1 MPSHRKNAKR
11 GKKMKASQLFDE
23 YINKW
28 RLGRPM
34 GDEEKLDIA
43 IMRVQLLRDEK
54 RRSEANKKAAAN
66 NRNLKLY
73 RDTQEFAS

>member
-1 MPSHRKNAKR
+1 
-11 GKKMKASQLFDE
+11 MKASQLFDE

>member
-1 MPSHRKNAKR
+1 
-11 GKKMKASQLFDE
+11 MKASQLFDE

-54 RRSEANKKAAAN
+54 RRSEADLRVMENLSQLSKFHRLDSQKCESDKA
-66 NRNLKLY
+66 
-73 RDTQEFAS
+73 S

>member
-1 MPSHRKNAKR
+1 MSSHGKNAKR
-11 GKKMKASQLFDE
+11 GDKMKASQLFDE

-34 GDEEKLDIA
+34 GDDEKLDIA

-66 NRNLKLY
+66 NRSLQLY